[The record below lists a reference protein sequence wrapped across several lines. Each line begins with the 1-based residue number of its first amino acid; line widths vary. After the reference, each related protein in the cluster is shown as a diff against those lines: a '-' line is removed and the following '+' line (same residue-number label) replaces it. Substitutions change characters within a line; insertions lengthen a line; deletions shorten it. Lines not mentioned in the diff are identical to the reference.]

1 MNSNLQKIVVCEKCG
16 KENSKGITHCTECG
30 EELSHDYYKG
40 LQLRNTVIT
49 LALFLVPFIIFF
61 YVVNFETSRHFENQV
76 KQQLSYFVDLNAR
89 TIKTFLEERKH
100 DLLSVS
106 AMELN
111 TISEVIGREK
121 FLRKFV
127 DEKPTFDFIAA
138 TDATGEIV
146 LATNDI
152 RGNISERAYFQKS
165 LAGEFYNS
173 GIFYS
178 DLLDTPAMIISSPLY
193 NRYDQQIGVIIA
205 SISLKALYDLILDLR
220 IGETSE
226 IFLVDEDG
234 IFLSPSKLGGR
245 VLEEYGYYRE
255 DANPHKDGGGTLIHR
270 DYRGERVICANI
282 RFEEFHGYLVSEM
295 DVNEALAPVARLK
308 SVIFYIFLIFGG
320 FLVFSSI
327 FFSKQVTNVL
337 KNLTRALKS
346 ALDDAQNKKTTI
358 DTINAELRTRL
369 RDCESLSKKLRVSEE
384 YIKNIINS
392 ISSGVVAFDRKL
404 RITYYNNFIQRLSAK
419 QQIEI
424 HSDLYDVLPVL
435 KNETIVNAINDIF
448 TNKQPFH
455 LLRTSVSTQG
465 RDFVVSVSGFPI
477 KGEQEIAGATLLIA
491 DITKDEKMQAQMA
504 DYEKLSALSQVALG
518 AAHEINNPLLGI
530 TSYIELLIE
539 EEKDVERRT
548 HAKQVLDSAYRISE
562 TIKGLLNFA
571 RPSPPSFTKININK
585 LINETISFLNHQP
598 LFRKIQINKQLVE
611 SLPHITA
618 DGNQIR
624 QVLLNIFLNSGQA
637 MTDGGTITV
646 TTQKVKF
653 EEQIEIKITDTGMGI
668 SEDDLKHVFDPF
680 FTTKKGEGTGLGLS
694 ISYSY
699 VKNHNGQIVIN
710 SSPGSGTDVTLILPI
725 RQETRIKSEVLD

>member
-1 MNSNLQKIVVCEKCG
+1 MNNKTPRIVVCEKCG
-16 KENSKGITHCTECG
+16 KENSHDATHCTGCG

-40 LQLRNTVIT
+40 LQLRNTIIT
-49 LALFLVPFIIFF
+49 LGLFLVPFIIFF

-89 TIKTFLEERKH
+89 TIKTFLEERRH

-106 AMELN
+106 TMELN
-111 TISEVIGREK
+111 TIGEVVTREN
-121 FLRKFV
+121 FLKKFV
-127 DEKPTFDFIAA
+127 NEKPTFDFIAA
-138 TDATGEIV
+138 TDASGEIV

-152 RGNISERAYFQKS
+152 RGNINESAYFQKS

-178 DLLDTPAMIISSPLY
+178 DMLDTTAMIISSPLY
-193 NRYDQQIGVIIA
+193 NHYDQQIGIIFA

-226 IFLVDEDG
+226 IFLVDDDG

-245 VLEEYGYYRE
+245 VLEEYGYYHE
-255 DANPHKDGGGTLIHR
+255 DANPHTDGGGTLIHR
-270 DYRGERVICANI
+270 DYRGERVICANTK
-282 RFEEFHGYLVSEM
+282 FEEFHGYLVSEM
-295 DVNEALAPVARLK
+295 DVDEALAPVARLK
-308 SVIFYIFLIFGG
+308 NVIFYIFLIFGG

-327 FFSKQVTNVL
+327 FFSRQVTNVL

-346 ALDDAQNKKTTI
+346 ALDDAQQKKTTI
-358 DTINAELRTRL
+358 DTINAELRKRL
-369 RDCESLSKKLRVSEE
+369 RDCESLSKKLRVSED

-392 ISSGVVAFDRKL
+392 LSSGVVAFDREL

-419 QQIEI
+419 EQIEI

-435 KNETIVNAINDIF
+435 KTDTLVNAIHDIF
-448 TNKQPFH
+448 DNRQPFQ

-465 RDFVVSVSGFPI
+465 RDLVLNVSGFPI
-477 KGEQEIAGATLLIA
+477 KGEENIAGATLLIA
-491 DITKDEKMQAQMA
+491 DITKDERMQAQMA

-530 TSYIELLIE
+530 TSYVELLIE
-539 EEKDVERRT
+539 EEKDVEKRT
-548 HAKQVLDSAYRISE
+548 QAKQVLDSAYRISE

-585 LINETISFLNHQP
+585 LIDETISFLNHQP
-598 LFRKIQINKQLVE
+598 LFRKVKISKQLAD

-618 DGNQIR
+618 DANQIR
-624 QVLLNIFLNSGQA
+624 QVLLNIFLNAGQA
-637 MTDGGTITV
+637 MPEGGTITV

-653 EEQIEIKITDTGMGI
+653 EEQIEIKIIDTGMGI
-668 SEDDLKHVFDPF
+668 SDDDLKRVFDPF

-694 ISYSY
+694 ISSSY
-699 VKNHNGQIVIN
+699 VKSHRGQIAIS
-710 SSPGSGTDVTLILPI
+710 SSPGKGTEVTLRIPI
-725 RQETRIKSEVLD
+725 RQEMGTQTEVLE

>member
-1 MNSNLQKIVVCEKCG
+1 MNKGIPKIIICEKCG
-16 KENSKGITHCTECG
+16 TENTDGIAHCVKCG
-30 EELSHDYYKG
+30 EELHHDYYKG
-40 LQLRNTVIT
+40 LQLRNTIIT
-49 LALFLVPFIIFF
+49 LALFLVPFVIFF

-76 KQQLSYFVDLNAR
+76 KQQLSYSVEANAR
-89 TIKTFLEERKH
+89 AIKTFLEERKR
-100 DLLSVS
+100 DLLSIS
-106 AMELN
+106 AMDVVE
-111 TISEVIGREK
+111 ISDIHTMQN
-121 FLRKFV
+121 FLQRFLK
-127 DEKPTFDFIAA
+127 EKPSFDFIAA
-138 TDATGEIV
+138 ADPTGKMV
-146 LATNDI
+146 FSTNEL
-152 RGNISERAYFQKS
+152 RGIIDKRIYFKKS
-165 LAGEFYNS
+165 IAGDFYNS

-178 DLLDTPAMIISSPLY
+178 DILDTSAMIISTPLY
-193 NRYDQQIGVIIA
+193 NRNDRQIGVILA

-226 IFLVDEDG
+226 IFLVDENG

-245 VLEEYGYYRE
+245 VLKEYGYYRE
-255 DANPHKDGGGTLIHR
+255 DANPHIGVGGTLIHR

-295 DVNEALAPVARLK
+295 DVDEALAPVGRLK

-320 FLVFSSI
+320 FLVFSSF
-327 FFSKQVTNVL
+327 FFSRQVTNVL
-337 KNLTRALKS
+337 KNLTKALKS
-346 ALDDAQNKKTTI
+346 ALDDAQQKKTTI
-358 DTINAELRTRL
+358 DTINIELRKRL
-369 RDCESLSKKLRVSEE
+369 RDCESLSKKLRVSED

-404 RITYYNNFIQRLSAK
+404 RITYCNSFIQRLSPK

-424 HSDLYDVLPVL
+424 HSDLYDALPVL
-435 KNETIVNAINDIF
+435 NCEPIVNAIDSIFAND
-448 TNKQPFH
+448 QSFH
-455 LLRTSVSTQG
+455 LLRTSVSAQG
-465 RDFVVSVSGFPI
+465 RDFVLNVSGFPI
-477 KGEQEIAGATLLIA
+477 RGEEEIAGATLLIA

-548 HAKQVLDSAYRISE
+548 QAKQVLDSAYRISE
-562 TIKGLLNFA
+562 TIKGLLSFA

-585 LINETISFLNHQP
+585 LITETISFLIHQP
-598 LFRKIQINKQLVE
+598 LFRKVKIHKQL
-611 SLPHITA
+611 SDTLPHITA
-618 DGNQIR
+618 DANQIR

-637 MTDGGTITV
+637 MPEGGTITV

-653 EEQIEIKITDTGMGI
+653 EEQVEIRIADTGTGI
-668 SEDDLKHVFDPF
+668 SDEDLKRVFDPF

-699 VKNHNGQIVIN
+699 VMNHKGQIAIS
-710 SSPGSGTDVTLILPI
+710 SSPDKGTAVTLMLPI
-725 RQETRIKSEVLD
+725 RQEISGKTEVLE